1 MGIKHNDV
9 LQCFETSNKIIIQKS
24 TQSKMHVINNPNND
38 VLNETYSLSSHFEK

>member
-9 LQCFETSNKIIIQKS
+9 LECFENSNKIIIQKS

-38 VLNETYSLSSHFEK
+38 VLNETYVLPSHFEK